1 MPPLRRPCGWRDTK
15 RSDWR
20 DRRAAAGTNQSNCLP
35 LDFSGPASG
44 MAGDRGDDLVGAHRA
59 ERSAATCKPT
69 SSSSGPSFTRSVKET
84 KAHEP
89 RARERAADQSA
100 AGNAGLTE
108 LRQRW
113 QPARGETVCV
123 RHRLD
128 AKRNSAA
135 PHGGETPKG
144 AMKNEARQR
153 NENAA
158 VA

>member
-20 DRRAAAGTNQSNCLP
+20 DRRAAAGTNQRNCLT
-35 LDFSGPASG
+35 LVFSGQASG

-59 ERSAATCKPT
+59 QRSAATCKLT
-69 SSSSGPSFTRSVKET
+69 SSSGGPSFTRSVKET

-89 RARERAADQSA
+89 RAREFGKRGAADQSA

-135 PHGGETPKG
+135 PHGGGTPKIRIRDWV
-144 AMKNEARQR
+144 KW
-153 NENAA
+153 
-158 VA
+158 